1 MIQYLKFM
9 LIVMQIIVMMKSRS
23 LKCQSFIVIRELCSV
38 TSVFRTRINKDFV
51 CKNRALRVTLHFG
64 DLDDQYLAG
73 SSILCRNDAV
83 FLRAQIEPYHLDSV
97 FLT

>member
-1 MIQYLKFM
+1 MFSYVSIW
-9 LIVMQIIVMMKSRS
+9 V
-23 LKCQSFIVIRELCSV
+23 
-38 TSVFRTRINKDFV
+38 RTRINKDFV